1 MLLRGFFFL
10 RVEVVNGLKKVWA
23 AKKCSLMVKVETRI
37 AFLDVHAVLLL
48 VKVGTISLKNF
59 LELDVHVMATL
70 KAFEFATILTPGN
83 RK

>member
-1 MLLRGFFFL
+1 M
-10 RVEVVNGLKKVWA
+10 NGLKKVWA

-83 RK
+83 REQRGVRLVS